1 MPGMNFDLIWL
12 KSLLP
17 LFVLIALL
25 EALWLRRTRGRYD
38 WRQSGASLVI
48 ALGQQLSSLAAAALM
63 TGLFVLAY
71 SQRLYDLNIDSAWM
85 LGALFLAV
93 EFAYYWHHRISH
105 ECRWFWASHAV
116 HHSPNDYNLSAAY
129 RLGWTAG
136 ITGHSLFYLPLVWL
150 GFSPQAVFGMLAA
163 TLAYQFWLHT
173 ELVPKL
179 GVFEWLFNTPAHH
192 RVHHASNPEYLD
204 RNYGATLIVF
214 DRLFG
219 TFAEERADAPCRYG
233 LVAPIHS
240 ANPLRIVFHEWQQ
253 LGRDLRHAKTWRER
267 TGYLFGRP
275 GWRPDHAR
283 SNARPNAQPML
294 IQADIQPCPQPQ
306 PGKSTPS
313 PSTQESASCLR
324 TP

>member
-1 MPGMNFDLIWL
+1 MPSMNPDILWL
-12 KSLLP
+12 KYLLP
-17 LFVLIALL
+17 LFVLIALF
-25 EALWLRRTRGRYD
+25 EALWLRRRRGRYD

-63 TGLFVLAY
+63 TGLFAFAY
-71 SQRLYDLNIDSAWM
+71 SQRLYDLNVDSAWM
-85 LGALFLAV
+85 LALLFLAV

-116 HHSPNDYNLSAAY
+116 HHSPNEYNLSAAY

-179 GVFEWLFNTPAHH
+179 GAFERLFNTPAHH

-219 TFAEERADAPCRYG
+219 TFAEERADTPCRYG
-233 LVAPIHS
+233 LTTPIHS
-240 ANPLRIVFHEWQQ
+240 ANPLRIVFHEWRQ
-253 LGRDLRHAKTWRER
+253 LGRDLRHARTWRER
-267 TGYLFGRP
+267 ARHLFGRP
-275 GWRPDHAR
+275 GWRPERDR
-283 SNARPNAQPML
+283 SNALPAHAYRDAHAQTSAPTH
-294 IQADIQPCPQPQ
+294 A
-306 PGKSTPS
+306 
-313 PSTQESASCLR
+313 PSTQESASCPR